1 MLASVVALATERGDS
16 FQPDYNALL
25 TIPELW
31 ISSAEDVDEEVVLT
45 LEKGLALALEDWNES
60 RETEGAALGHDLL
73 ARVLRL
79 EQWTDILRER
89 APAIKEERAENLRER
104 ITEEVASLSLGE
116 LAETRFLQE
125 AGTDAVKIE
134 GGVTHAHII
143 RALTGNGIPVMAHIG
158 MQPQSVKANGY
169 AVRGRKDSDTAQLF
183 ADLDAVVQA
192 GAFAVTLE
200 CVMPD
205 LAVELTKRSPVPTIG
220 IGAGNGCD
228 GQFLVLADLLG
239 LGDGPL
245 PKFAKAY
252 ANLGE
257 QATDAVQRYAGDVRS
272 RAFPD
277 AEHTY

>member
-1 MLASVVALATERGDS
+1 MKWTVRKFREAKGRELLPCVTAYDYLTGKIVDRAGVPLVLVGDS
-16 FQPDYNALL
+16 LCTTALGHPTTIPATMEIMLHHAAAVRRAVVNALL
-25 TIPELW
+25 VGDMPFLTYTTPEQ
-31 ISSAEDVDEEVVLT
+31 
-45 LEKGLALALEDWNES
+45 ALRNA
-60 RETEGAALGHDLL
+60 G
-73 ARVLRL
+73 
-79 EQWTDILRER
+79 
-89 APAIKEERAENLRER
+89 
-104 ITEEVASLSLGE
+104 
-116 LAETRFLQE
+116 RFLQE